1 MGFSIRTYKWYNSG
15 HNCTMPIDTENKLDP
30 QVPRARLDAGARH
43 PRACTHSRL
52 CCSGRSFPWIPMDF
66 FAPKWI
72 DPKLMPKL
80 MPILVTSWW
89 FGTCFFITV
98 HMLGMSSSQLTDFH
112 IFQRGRAQ
120 PPSSK
125 HTNTLDFC
133 CCVWNFSG
141 RRGWR
146 LTAKGPGSTWFH
158 PISTVEPDFIFVL
171 YTEALLLRSLIRE
184 PITLCLVCFVF
195 VCLRFFLREVH
206 PDVCR

>member
-30 QVPRARLDAGARH
+30 QVPRARMRARLDAGARH

-89 FGTCFFITV
+89 FGTCFFLSLSICWEC
-98 HMLGMSSSQLTDFH
+98 HHPNWLTF
-112 IFQRGRAQ
+112 IFFRGVGLNHQAVNIQTHLISAVAFGISPDAGAGDSLPRDQ
-120 PPSSK
+120 VPHGSTLFPPSSLISYLFSILR
-125 HTNTLDFC
+125 HYC
-133 CCVWNFSG
+133 C
-141 RRGWR
+141 
-146 LTAKGPGSTWFH
+146 
-158 PISTVEPDFIFVL
+158 
-171 YTEALLLRSLIRE
+171 EAWSE
-184 PITLCLVCFVF
+184 SQS
-195 VCLRFFLREVH
+195 RFA
-206 PDVCR
+206 

>member
-1 MGFSIRTYKWYNSG
+1 
-15 HNCTMPIDTENKLDP
+15 
-30 QVPRARLDAGARH
+30 
-43 PRACTHSRL
+43 
-52 CCSGRSFPWIPMDF
+52 
-66 FAPKWI
+66 
-72 DPKLMPKL
+72 
-80 MPILVTSWW
+80 
-89 FGTCFFITV
+89 
-98 HMLGMSSSQLTDFH
+98 MLGMSSSQLTDFH

-195 VCLRFFLREVH
+195 VCLRFFLCVKFIPMCVDSDIWIMISCTVTSCLFEYVWFLSTLEGVGIKCMLDTKVEGLEYDSFTLGCWSGRNSWVNLKDH
-206 PDVCR
+206 PSDHI